1 MDTGSGKVRWG
12 GYDKTHGQHSVNTP
26 TALFILKFTVLNPN
40 WITTP
45 ITVGRKTAGDVQ
57 GWDIAVTNTDGY
69 INYNKTGIPVDE
81 TRIQG
86 STMTTIK
93 HYGADQWCAP
103 CRALKPVMQE
113 IIQQNPSVIYEYIDV
128 DTNQA
133 EAQTLGIRSI
143 PVVIVMKNGMETSRF
158 IGIQPKA
165 TYEQAIK

>member
-1 MDTGSGKVRWG
+1 
-12 GYDKTHGQHSVNTP
+12 
-26 TALFILKFTVLNPN
+26 
-40 WITTP
+40 
-45 ITVGRKTAGDVQ
+45 
-57 GWDIAVTNTDGY
+57 
-69 INYNKTGIPVDE
+69 
-81 TRIQG
+81 
-86 STMTTIK
+86 MTTIK

-165 TYEQAIK
+165 TYEQALK